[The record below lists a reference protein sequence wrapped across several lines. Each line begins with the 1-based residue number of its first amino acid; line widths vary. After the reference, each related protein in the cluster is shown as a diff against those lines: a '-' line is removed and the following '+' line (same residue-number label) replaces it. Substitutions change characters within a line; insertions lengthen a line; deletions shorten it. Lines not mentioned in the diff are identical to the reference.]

1 MPRYYE
7 VKIPEELKTIDERC
21 KVWARVTADRPFRME
36 TTIYK
41 AMVMYGGYKPE
52 VNPQDPEPLPPLSEA
67 QIKDAWTIDRAWR
80 SPLLIQ
86 THKNALMLWY
96 FVAGGDV
103 IFAAKTLRC
112 RNSDV
117 QPRILAALTSI
128 KNIVTTFDKRRGV
141 C

>member
-86 THKNALMLWY
+86 THKNALKLWY
-96 FVAGGDV
+96 FGTGGDV
-103 IFAAKTLRC
+103 RFTAKVLRC
-112 RNSDV
+112 RKSDV
-117 QPRILAALTSI
+117 QPRILAALISI
-128 KNIVTTFDKRRGV
+128 KNIVAKFDKRRGV